1 MMIGVFERNSPNE
14 TIVIIIIIKR
24 IIIIMIAIINAQYTG
39 RAKQKKFVPKRSDY
53 AASLC

>member
-1 MMIGVFERNSPNE
+1 MIGVFERNSPNE

-24 IIIIMIAIINAQYTG
+24 IIIIMIVIINAQHTG